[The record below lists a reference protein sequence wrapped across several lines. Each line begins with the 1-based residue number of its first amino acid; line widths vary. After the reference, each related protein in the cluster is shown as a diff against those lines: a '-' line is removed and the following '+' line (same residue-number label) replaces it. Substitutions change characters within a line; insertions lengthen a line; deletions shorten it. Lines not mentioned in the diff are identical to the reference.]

1 MPSWRP
7 PGSSALLRRQVF
19 GGSTLRDV
27 HGSAFAVRALS
38 YDTFEPISGKR
49 PRNSDAS
56 SNLVTIEHDVLV
68 LGAGLA
74 GMRAALEAARNGASV
89 GIVSK
94 VHPLRSHSNAAQG
107 GINAAIGE
115 GDTWESHAYDTIRG
129 SDYLADQDAVEIMC
143 REAPTDIIEFE
154 HLGVIFYRG
163 EDGKLGTRAFGG
175 ASQARTY
182 FVGDITGQAL
192 LVTLYD
198 QILKAGVKVYEEWF
212 ATTLFVE
219 DGACRG
225 LIALELISGELHL
238 LHSKALI
245 VSSGGL
251 GRVFEPSTNALIC
264 TGDGYSLAYRAGA
277 LLEDMEMVQYHP
289 TTLAGSGFLMT
300 EAARGEGAYLLD
312 KNGDRF
318 LKAYAPNKMEL
329 AARDVI
335 SRAEATEIAAGHGV
349 DGNVL
354 LDLRHL
360 GPDVILKKLPQI
372 HEMALDYLGID
383 MIKQPVPVRPGM
395 HYQMGGV
402 KTDVDGATRIP
413 GLYAAGEVACV
424 SVHGGNRLGANS
436 LLDTIVFGRR
446 SGKHAA
452 AYVRS
457 AARPKGGEDLLRL
470 EQQRITELLNRPY
483 TGETHARLRLE
494 LATTMD
500 AKVGV
505 YRNDVVLQEALTRH
519 RELKRRY
526 DRVAVGD
533 KGRVFNQAL
542 QFTLELGF
550 MLDCAEA
557 IIRGALER
565 RESRG
570 AQARTDY
577 PERNDAEWLKH
588 IDITYREDGE
598 PEITHSPV
606 TVTQWKPEV
615 RTY

>member
-1 MPSWRP
+1 
-7 PGSSALLRRQVF
+7 VII
-19 GGSTLRDV
+19 D
-27 HGSAFAVRALS
+27 
-38 YDTFEPISGKR
+38 
-49 PRNSDAS
+49 
-56 SNLVTIEHDVLV
+56 HDVLV
-68 LGAGLA
+68 LCSGLA
-74 GMRAALEAARNGASV
+74 GMRAALEVARNGANV
-89 GIVSK
+89 GIVTK

-129 SDYLADQDAVEIMC
+129 SDYLADQDAVEVMC
-143 REAPTDIIEFE
+143 REAPSDIIEFE
-154 HLGVIFYRG
+154 HMGVIFYRG
-163 EDGKLGTRAFGG
+163 EDGRLGTRAFGG

-198 QILKAGVKVYEEWF
+198 QILRAGVKVYEEWF
-212 ATTLFVE
+212 ATTLYLE

-225 LIALELISGELHL
+225 GVALELLTGGLHL
-238 LHSKALI
+238 LRAKAVI
-245 VSSGGL
+245 DAAGGL

-277 LLEDMEMVQYHP
+277 PLEDMEMVQYHP

-300 EAARGEGAYLLD
+300 EAARGEGAYLLNA
-312 KNGDRF
+312 KGERF
-318 LKAYAPNKMEL
+318 LKDYAPNKMEL

-335 SRAEATEIAAGHGV
+335 SRAETVEIAEGRGI

-354 LDLRHL
+354 LDCRHL
-360 GPDVILKKLPQI
+360 GVDVILKKLPQI

-383 MIKQPVPVRPGM
+383 MVKDPVPVRPGM

-402 KTDVDGATRIP
+402 KTDIDGATRIP

-436 LLDTIVFGRR
+436 LLDTIVFGRH
-446 SGKHAA
+446 SGKASA
-452 AYVRS
+452 AYVKS
-457 AARPKGGEDLLRL
+457 LTPPKGGEDLLRA
-470 EQQRITELLNRPY
+470 EQRRASELLARPY
-483 TGETHARLRLE
+483 QGETHARLRLE

-500 AKVGV
+500 KNVGV
-505 YRNDVVLQEALTRH
+505 YRDEGGLQEALIKVG
-519 RELKRRY
+519 ELKKRY
-526 DRVAVGD
+526 ERVAVGD

-550 MLDCAEA
+550 LLDCAEA
-557 IIRGALER
+557 IVRAAIVRK
-565 RESRG
+565 ESRG

-588 IDITYREDGE
+588 IAISYRGDAE
-598 PEITHSPV
+598 PEISFTPV
-606 TVTQWKPEV
+606 TITQWKPEA